1 MNTSEQEVNQAI
13 EELKELIL
21 TLAYH
26 NSKDSFIC
34 EECIDTI
41 HKLLA
46 ILTQLTGNTN
56 EEFAK
61 EIYNIIGY
69 SIR

>member
-1 MNTSEQEVNQAI
+1 MNQSEQEVNQAI
-13 EELKELIL
+13 EDLMGLIIS
-21 TLAYH
+21 LAWK
-26 NSKDSFIC
+26 NPKDGFVC
-34 EECIDTI
+34 EECLNTI

-61 EIYNIIGY
+61 EVYDIIGNQ
-69 SIR
+69 